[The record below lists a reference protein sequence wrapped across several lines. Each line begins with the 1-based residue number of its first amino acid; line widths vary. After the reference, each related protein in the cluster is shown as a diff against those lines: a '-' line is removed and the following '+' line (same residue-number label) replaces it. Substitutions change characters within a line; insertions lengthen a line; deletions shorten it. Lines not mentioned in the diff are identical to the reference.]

1 MINFKGD
8 LFATAASFGG
18 IAVVKLVSSVVL
30 TRLLYPEAYG
40 IVTIVASVA
49 FVMEMLS
56 DVGVVGLMVR
66 HERAAEQ
73 RFIDTMWTIRLVRG
87 AVNAAILFAI
97 APWLAEAYGEPAL
110 TAALRIFAGWFL
122 LFGMESM
129 SFPLAIRRQRARV
142 VNYTE
147 LAATLVSTVFV
158 IVVSSIW
165 RDHRGMIYGMLV
177 NRALITGA
185 SWFFYRAERP
195 RLAMDRE
202 VARES
207 LGFARYTVP
216 SSLVTLLISQFDKF
230 VFLKLFPI
238 QMLGLY
244 GLAGNIAGPV
254 EALTNRITRSVLF
267 PRCAANFRREPAT
280 VREKYYG
287 ENVKLIA
294 LILFMPAMVAGASE
308 FIVHLLF
315 DARYAYAWVILQ
327 AFALRGTLG
336 ALASMA
342 ENVLVA
348 TDTPR
353 PLLVANVLRACWLV
367 PGCLL
372 GWYFWGFV
380 GFLVAAS
387 LETLPG
393 LLYFLWL
400 QHRRGL
406 MIPRYEAMKVAF
418 IGAVFAASL
427 AVSSQLVAMMP
438 GIRG

>member
-1 MINFKGD
+1 MINVKGE

-40 IVTIVASVA
+40 IITIVASVA

-66 HERAAEQ
+66 HERAHEQ

-87 AVNAAILFAI
+87 AVNAAILFAV
-97 APWLAEAYGEPAL
+97 APWLAQAYGEPVL
-110 TAALRIFAGWFL
+110 TEALRIFSVWFII
-122 LFGMESM
+122 FGLESM
-129 SFPLAIRRQRARV
+129 SFPLAVRRQRTRL

-147 LAATLVSTVFV
+147 LAATLASTVFV
-158 IVVSSIW
+158 IAVSSIW
-165 RDHRGMIYGMLV
+165 RDHRGMIFGMLV
-177 NRALITGA
+177 NRALVSGA
-185 SWFFYRAERP
+185 SWFVYRAERP
-195 RLAMDRE
+195 RPRLDRD
-202 VARES
+202 VVRTS
-207 LGFARYTVP
+207 MGFARYTVP

-230 VFLKLFPI
+230 IFLKLFPI
-238 QMLGLY
+238 QLLGLY

-267 PRCAANFRREPAT
+267 PRCAANFRREPAS
-280 VREKYYG
+280 VRDKYYG
-287 ENVKLIA
+287 ENVKLVG
-294 LILFMPAMVAGASE
+294 LILFLPAAVAGASE
-308 FIVHLLF
+308 LIVHVLF
-315 DARYAYAWVILQ
+315 DARYAFAWVILQ

-336 ALASMA
+336 ALASLA

-348 TDTPR
+348 TGTPR
-353 PLLVANVLRACWLV
+353 PLLIANLLRASWLV
-367 PGCLL
+367 PGCLV
-372 GWYFWGFV
+372 GWYFWGFN

-393 LLYFLWL
+393 LLFFLWL

-406 MIPRYEAMKVAF
+406 MIPKYEAMKLAF
-418 IGAVFAASL
+418 VGVVFAASL
-427 AVSSQLVAMMP
+427 GVSSQLVNVVP